1 MKRYQTPGL
10 LIVAIMAAF
19 WAYTIIDS
27 LIREFS
33 KDVTYIDLGAIFV
46 LGLISGIALVLD
58 FAFRRKQ
65 SDAR

>member
-1 MKRYQTPGL
+1 MKRYQTSGL
-10 LIVAIMAAF
+10 IIVAIMAAF

-33 KDVTYIDLGAIFV
+33 KELTYIDLGSIFV
-46 LGLISGIALVLD
+46 LGLISGVALVLA
-58 FAFRRKQ
+58 FTFRRKQ

>member
-1 MKRYQTPGL
+1 MTRYRISGL

-27 LIREFS
+27 LIREFL

-46 LGLISGIALVLD
+46 VGTSTQAQL
-58 FAFRRKQ
+58 FY
-65 SDAR
+65 